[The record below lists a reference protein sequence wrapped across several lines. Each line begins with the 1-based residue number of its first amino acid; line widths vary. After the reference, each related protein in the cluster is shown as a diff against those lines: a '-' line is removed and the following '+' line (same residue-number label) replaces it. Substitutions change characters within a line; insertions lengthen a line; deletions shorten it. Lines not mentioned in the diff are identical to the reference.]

1 MKEQI
6 DILDT
11 LENLYNCTKDL
22 SHWSLM
28 FALMALNPG
37 LPETI
42 ERLRPYR
49 KEDGTYDIES
59 AIKDIQKELDN
70 KMLIK

>member
-1 MKEQI
+1 MEQNKNL
-6 DILDT
+6 DILNT

-28 FALMALNPG
+28 FVLIALNPG

-42 ERLRPYR
+42 ERLRPYK
-49 KEDGTYDIES
+49 KEDGTYDMES
-59 AIKDIQKELDN
+59 AIKDIQNELN
-70 KMLIK
+70 NLKQ

>member
-1 MKEQI
+1 MEENKNL
-6 DILDT
+6 DILNT

-22 SHWSLM
+22 SPWSLM

-42 ERLRPYR
+42 ERLRPY
-49 KEDGTYDIES
+49 K
-59 AIKDIQKELDN
+59 K
-70 KMLIK
+70 